1 MTSESIPPN
10 NEPAD
15 PPPPPPTSP
24 PPPPPP
30 PPTNNRTV
38 LHTALRAYELK
49 RRTAYS
55 SKLSSSSLYWRA
67 FRTLLHDALDE
78 TSKAEFLL
86 KGWTNVTEMY
96 GKGMRSLS
104 EFCIEKNGT
113 VVTDEKRRRRMIE
126 ENAAAAAAAKD
137 AGSSV
142 GDEKCGAMVQR
153 LADSAGSVGGQYEEM
168 VEFMKKEVLPQLSEL
183 CDSLK
188 SELTIMEKLGDS
200 IMQELEAA
208 EQEVCLSW
216 DSYYNKS
223 VEYNTAS
230 SETLKARNRGAQ
242 IGTSAPDPNSA
253 IECADVWIDE
263 MRYRMAVAFLSSA
276 WEKCSAELSKLF
288 SAMKNAECDRRNRIK
303 ELLIKATQRQERL
316 WLGLPST
323 IQPVLKELIG
333 WPMEKKMVEEDVQSS
348 IRARAQFI
356 LKEETEHK
364 KAADSKPNKANGLTG
379 VDQNAGNFEL
389 SSPLVSDLMCKAKVI
404 EKRSGLMS
412 TWKVTLGIITADNF
426 LQLFELP
433 SNTKMQ
439 PGSAPEVAFQNL
451 IPPVLVP
458 TLEIMRAGGGGVKFP
473 STKHWFDNLVP
484 SESIALPNS
493 TVSFKDDKT
502 PTFEIAETVLTS
514 GASKMFTKTLNRKV
528 LLRAITRQEAED
540 FVNALKGGNGDG
552 GA

>member
-1 MTSESIPPN
+1 
-10 NEPAD
+10 
-15 PPPPPPTSP
+15 
-24 PPPPPP
+24 
-30 PPTNNRTV
+30 
-38 LHTALRAYELK
+38 
-49 RRTAYS
+49 
-55 SKLSSSSLYWRA
+55 
-67 FRTLLHDALDE
+67 
-78 TSKAEFLL
+78 
-86 KGWTNVTEMY
+86 
-96 GKGMRSLS
+96 
-104 EFCIEKNGT
+104 
-113 VVTDEKRRRRMIE
+113 
-126 ENAAAAAAAKD
+126 
-137 AGSSV
+137 
-142 GDEKCGAMVQR
+142 
-153 LADSAGSVGGQYEEM
+153 
-168 VEFMKKEVLPQLSEL
+168 
-183 CDSLK
+183 
-188 SELTIMEKLGDS
+188 
-200 IMQELEAA
+200 
-208 EQEVCLSW
+208 
-216 DSYYNKS
+216 
-223 VEYNTAS
+223 
-230 SETLKARNRGAQ
+230 
-242 IGTSAPDPNSA
+242 
-253 IECADVWIDE
+253 